1 MGSPRPIKMNIEKS
15 IRTAVDTGKVIL
27 GERSTLKVLR
37 TDEFK
42 LAVVASNC
50 KPQSKEELMRLANV
64 KDVFVYEYPGS
75 SMELGSVCGKP
86 FIVSMLGIHSAGESD
101 IFELLRR

>member
-1 MGSPRPIKMNIEKS
+1 MNVEKS

-27 GERSTLKVLR
+27 GERNTLKVLR
-37 TDEFK
+37 TDKFK

-50 KPQSKEELMRLANV
+50 KPTAKEELMRIANI
-64 KDVFVYEYPGS
+64 KEVFVYEYPGS
-75 SMELGSVCGKP
+75 SLELGSVCGKP
-86 FIVSMLGIHSAGESD
+86 FIVSMLGISDAGESD

>member
-1 MGSPRPIKMNIEKS
+1 MDVETS

-27 GERSTLKVLR
+27 GERNTIKALR
-37 TDEFK
+37 IGEFK

-50 KPQSKEELMRLANV
+50 KPKAKEELMRHASINE
-64 KDVFVYEYPGS
+64 VFVYEYPGS
-75 SMELGSVCGKP
+75 SIELGSVCGKP
-86 FIVSMLGIHSAGESD
+86 FIISMLGVHEAGESD